1 MSTSNKLAAT
11 ARERAGKGAAR
22 ATRRDGRV
30 PGVIYGDKAA
40 PTLISLDPR
49 DIMREA
55 SKAGFF
61 TRLYDIE
68 VGGKTHRVLPRD
80 VQFHPVNDKPEHI
93 DFQRVG
99 ASTRVRVEV
108 PIKLENLDKAP
119 GVKRGGVVNLVRHAI
134 EVWSNPTT
142 IPPRIVIDMAGLDI
156 GDSVHINA
164 IKLPEGVKP
173 TIARNFT
180 VVALRAP
187 SVSKAEEE
195 KPAADAAAAAAP
207 AAGDAKAAPGA
218 APGATPAA
226 GAKAGDAKGAAA
238 APAAA
243 GAKAPAKPA
252 AKK

>member
-1 MSTSNKLAAT
+1 MSTANKLAAT

-49 DIMREA
+49 DVMREA

-108 PIKLENLDKAP
+108 PIKLENLDKSP

-134 EVWSNPTT
+134 ELWSSPET

-164 IKLPEGVKP
+164 IALPEGVKP

-187 SVSKAEEE
+187 SVTKAEEE
-195 KPAADAAAAAAP
+195 KPAEAAAAAAP

-218 APGATPAA
+218 APAA
-226 GAKAGDAKGAAA
+226 GAKAGDAKGAA
-238 APAAA
+238 PAAA
-243 GAKAPAKPA
+243 AAKAPAKPA

>member
-1 MSTSNKLAAT
+1 
-11 ARERAGKGAAR
+11 
-22 ATRRDGRV
+22 V
-30 PGVIYGDKAA
+30 PGVIYGDKSP

-49 DIMREA
+49 DVMREA

-61 TRLYDIE
+61 TRLYEIE
-68 VGGKTHRVLPRD
+68 VGGTKHRVLPRD
-80 VQFHPVNDKPEHI
+80 VQFHPVNDKPEHV

-108 PIKLENLDKAP
+108 PIKLENLDKSP

-134 EVWSNPTT
+134 ELWSSPET

-156 GDSVHINA
+156 GDSIHINA
-164 IKLPEGVKP
+164 IKLPDGVKP

-195 KPAADAAAAAAP
+195 KPAEAAAAAAP
-207 AAGDAKAAPGA
+207 AAADGK
-218 APGATPAA
+218 
-226 GAKAGDAKGAAA
+226 AA

-243 GAKAPAKPA
+243 GAKAGDAKAGDAKAAPAAAAKPA

>member
-49 DIMREA
+49 DVMREA

-61 TRLYDIE
+61 TRLYDVE
-68 VGGKTHRVLPRD
+68 VDGKAHRVLPRD

-108 PIKLENLDKAP
+108 PIKLENLDQSP
-119 GVKRGGVVNLVRHAI
+119 GVKRGGVVNRVRHEL
-134 EVWSNPTT
+134 EVWSNPAT
-142 IPPRIVIDMAGLDI
+142 IPSRIVIDMAGLDI

-164 IKLPEGVKP
+164 IALPEGVKP

-187 SVSKAEEE
+187 SVTKAEEE
-195 KPAADAAAAAAP
+195 KPAEAAAAAAP

-218 APGATPAA
+218 APAA
-226 GAKAGDAKGAAA
+226 GAKAGDAKGAA
-238 APAAA
+238 PAAA
-243 GAKAPAKPA
+243 AAKAPAKPA

>member
-1 MSTSNKLAAT
+1 MSTAIKLAAT
-11 ARERAGKGAAR
+11 ARQRAGKGAAR
-22 ATRRDGRV
+22 AVRREGRV
-30 PGVIYGDKAA
+30 PAVIYGDKTA
-40 PTLISLDPR
+40 PVMISLDPR

-61 TRLYDIE
+61 TRLYDVE
-68 VGGKTHRVLPRD
+68 VDGKAHRVLPRD
-80 VQFHPVNDKPEHI
+80 IQFHPVNDKPEHV

-99 ASTRVRVEV
+99 ETTRVRVEV
-108 PIKLENLDKAP
+108 PVKLENLEKSP

-134 EVWSNPTT
+134 EVWAMPGN
-142 IPPRIVIDMAGLDI
+142 IPSRIVIDMAGLDI
-156 GDSVHINA
+156 GDSIHIEA

-187 SVSKAEEE
+187 SVSKVEE
-195 KPAADAAAAAAP
+195 KTETVAAAAAP
-207 AAGDAKAAPGA
+207 AADGKAAPA
-218 APGATPAA
+218 AAA
-226 GAKAGDAKGAAA
+226 GAKAGDAKA

-243 GAKAPAKPA
+243 AAKPA

>member
-1 MSTSNKLAAT
+1 MSTAIKLAAT
-11 ARERAGKGAAR
+11 ARQRAGKGAAR

-49 DIMREA
+49 DVMREA

-108 PIKLENLDKAP
+108 PIKLENLDKSP
-119 GVKRGGVVNLVRHAI
+119 GVKRGGVVNLVRHEI
-134 EVWSNPTT
+134 EVWSNPAT
-142 IPPRIVIDMAGLDI
+142 IPSRIVIDMAGLDI

-164 IKLPEGVKP
+164 IALPEGVKP

-180 VVALRAP
+180 VVARRAP
-187 SVSKAEEE
+187 SVTKAGEE
-195 KPAADAAAAAAP
+195 KPAEAAAAAAP

-218 APGATPAA
+218 APAA
-226 GAKAGDAKGAAA
+226 GAKAGDAKGAA
-238 APAAA
+238 PAAA
-243 GAKAPAKPA
+243 AAKAPAKPA

>member
-49 DIMREA
+49 DVMREA

-68 VGGKTHRVLPRD
+68 VAGKTHRVLPRD

-108 PIKLENLDKAP
+108 PIKLENLDKSP
-119 GVKRGGVVNLVRHAI
+119 GVKRGGVVNLVRHEI
-134 EVWSNPTT
+134 EVWANPGT
-142 IPPRIVIDMAGLDI
+142 IPSRIVIDMAGLDI

-164 IKLPEGVKP
+164 IALPEGVKP

-207 AAGDAKAAPGA
+207 AAGDAKAAAGA
-218 APGATPAA
+218 APAA
-226 GAKAGDAKGAAA
+226 GAKAGDAKAA

-243 GAKAPAKPA
+243 AGAAKAPAKPA

>member
-30 PGVIYGDKAA
+30 PGVIYGDKSA

-49 DIMREA
+49 DVMREA

-68 VGGKTHRVLPRD
+68 VAGKTHRVLPRD
-80 VQFHPVNDKPEHI
+80 VQFHPVNDKPEHV

-108 PIKLENLDKAP
+108 PIKLENLDKSP

-134 EVWSNPTT
+134 EVWANPGT
-142 IPPRIVIDMAGLDI
+142 IPSRIVIDMAGLDI

-164 IKLPEGVKP
+164 VQLPEGVKP

-187 SVSKAEEE
+187 SVQKAEEE
-195 KPAADAAAAAAP
+195 KPAEAAAAAAP
-207 AAGDAKAAPGA
+207 AAGDAKAAAGA
-218 APGATPAA
+218 APAA
-226 GAKAGDAKGAAA
+226 GAKAGDAKAA

-243 GAKAPAKPA
+243 AGAAKAPAKPA

>member
-30 PGVIYGDKAA
+30 PGVIYGDKAT

-49 DIMREA
+49 DVMREA

-108 PIKLENLDKAP
+108 PIKLENLDKSP
-119 GVKRGGVVNLVRHAI
+119 GVKRGGVVNLVRHEI
-134 EVWSNPTT
+134 EVWSNPAT
-142 IPPRIVIDMAGLDI
+142 IPSRIVIDMAGLDI

-164 IKLPEGVKP
+164 IALPEGVKP

-195 KPAADAAAAAAP
+195 KPAEAAAAAAP

-218 APGATPAA
+218 APAA
-226 GAKAGDAKGAAA
+226 GAKAGDAKAA

-243 GAKAPAKPA
+243 AGAAKAPAKPA

>member
-68 VGGKTHRVLPRD
+68 VSGKTHRVLPRD

-108 PIKLENLDKAP
+108 PIKLENLDKSP
-119 GVKRGGVVNLVRHAI
+119 GVKRGGVVNLVRHEI
-134 EVWSNPTT
+134 EVWSNPAT
-142 IPPRIVIDMAGLDI
+142 IPSRIVIDMAGLDI

-164 IKLPEGVKP
+164 IALPEGVKP

-195 KPAADAAAAAAP
+195 KPAEAAAAAAP

-218 APGATPAA
+218 APAA
-226 GAKAGDAKGAAA
+226 GAKAGDAKAA

-243 GAKAPAKPA
+243 AGAAKAPAKPA

>member
-1 MSTSNKLAAT
+1 MSTAIKLAAT

-22 ATRRDGRV
+22 AVRREGRV
-30 PGVIYGDKAA
+30 PAVIYGDKTA
-40 PTLISLDPR
+40 PVMISLDPR
-49 DIMREA
+49 DVMREA

-61 TRLYDIE
+61 TRLYDVE
-68 VGGKTHRVLPRD
+68 VDGKAHRVLPRD
-80 VQFHPVNDKPEHI
+80 IQFHPVNDKPEHV

-99 ASTRVRVEV
+99 ESTRVRVEV
-108 PIKLENLDKAP
+108 PVKLENLEKSP

-134 EVWSNPTT
+134 EVWAMPGN
-142 IPPRIVIDMAGLDI
+142 IPSRIVIDMAGLDI
-156 GDSVHINA
+156 GDSIHIEA

-187 SVSKAEEE
+187 SVSKVEE
-195 KPAADAAAAAAP
+195 KTETVAAAAAP
-207 AAGDAKAAPGA
+207 AADGKAAPA
-218 APGATPAA
+218 AAA
-226 GAKAGDAKGAAA
+226 GAKAGDAKA

-243 GAKAPAKPA
+243 AAKPA

>member
-1 MSTSNKLAAT
+1 MSTAIKLAAT

-22 ATRRDGRV
+22 AVRREGRV
-30 PGVIYGDKAA
+30 PAVIYGDKTA
-40 PTLISLDPR
+40 PVMISLDPR

-61 TRLYDIE
+61 TRLYDVE
-68 VGGKTHRVLPRD
+68 VDGKAHRVLPRD
-80 VQFHPVNDKPEHI
+80 IQFHPVNDKPEHV

-99 ASTRVRVEV
+99 ETTRVRVEV
-108 PIKLENLDKAP
+108 PVKLENLEKSP

-134 EVWSNPTT
+134 EVWAMPGN
-142 IPPRIVIDMAGLDI
+142 IPSRIVIDMAGLDI
-156 GDSVHINA
+156 GDSIHIEA

-187 SVSKAEEE
+187 SVSKVEE
-195 KPAADAAAAAAP
+195 KTETVAAAAAP
-207 AAGDAKAAPGA
+207 AADGKAAPA
-218 APGATPAA
+218 ATA
-226 GAKAGDAKGAAA
+226 GAKAGDAKA

-243 GAKAPAKPA
+243 AAKPA

>member
-30 PGVIYGDKAA
+30 PGVIYGDKTA

-49 DIMREA
+49 DVMREA

-80 VQFHPVNDKPEHI
+80 VQFHPVNDKPEHV

-119 GVKRGGVVNLVRHAI
+119 GVKRGGVVNLVRHEI
-134 EVWSNPTT
+134 EVWANPGT
-142 IPPRIVIDMAGLDI
+142 IPSRIVIDMAGLDI

-164 IKLPEGVKP
+164 VKLPEGVKP

-187 SVSKAEEE
+187 SVQKAEEE
-195 KPAADAAAAAAP
+195 KPAEAAAAAAP

-218 APGATPAA
+218 APAA
-226 GAKAGDAKGAAA
+226 GAKAGDAKAGDAKAA
-238 APAAA
+238 APAAGA
-243 GAKAPAKPA
+243 AKAPAKPA

>member
-1 MSTSNKLAAT
+1 MSTAIKLAAT

-22 ATRRDGRV
+22 AVRREGRV
-30 PGVIYGDKAA
+30 PAVIYGDKTA
-40 PTLISLDPR
+40 PVMISLDPR

-61 TRLYDIE
+61 TRLYDVE
-68 VGGKTHRVLPRD
+68 VDGKAHRVLPRD
-80 VQFHPVNDKPEHI
+80 IQFHPVNDKPEHV

-99 ASTRVRVEV
+99 ESTRVRVEV
-108 PIKLENLDKAP
+108 PVKLENLEKSP

-134 EVWSNPTT
+134 EVWAMPGN
-142 IPPRIVIDMAGLDI
+142 IPSRIVIDMAGLDI
-156 GDSVHINA
+156 GDSIHIEA

-187 SVSKAEEE
+187 SVSKVEE
-195 KPAADAAAAAAP
+195 KTETVAAAAAP
-207 AAGDAKAAPGA
+207 AADGKAAPA
-218 APGATPAA
+218 
-226 GAKAGDAKGAAA
+226 
-238 APAAA
+238 AAA
-243 GAKAPAKPA
+243 GAKASDAKAAPAAAAAKPA

>member
-49 DIMREA
+49 DVMREA

-108 PIKLENLDKAP
+108 PIKLENLDKSP
-119 GVKRGGVVNLVRHAI
+119 GVKRGGVVNLVRHEI
-134 EVWSNPTT
+134 ELWSNPAT
-142 IPPRIVIDMAGLDI
+142 IPSRIVIDMAGLDI

-164 IKLPEGVKP
+164 IALPEGVKP

-187 SVSKAEEE
+187 SVTKAEEE
-195 KPAADAAAAAAP
+195 KPAEAAAAAAP

-218 APGATPAA
+218 APAA
-226 GAKAGDAKGAAA
+226 GAKAGDAKGAA
-238 APAAA
+238 PAAA
-243 GAKAPAKPA
+243 AAKAPAKPA